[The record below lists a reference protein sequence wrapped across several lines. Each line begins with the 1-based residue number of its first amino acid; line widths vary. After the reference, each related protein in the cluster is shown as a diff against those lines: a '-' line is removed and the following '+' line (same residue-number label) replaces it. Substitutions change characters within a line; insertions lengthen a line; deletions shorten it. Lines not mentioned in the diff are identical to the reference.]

1 MRYAAGVAVTMT
13 ILFGAAV
20 SDADMGFDPRYERAY
35 NIYVPSSRYEPDN
48 PVNPVNKYNLDVPF
62 APLDGG
68 GR

>member
-1 MRYAAGVAVTMT
+1 MRPTGLLI
-13 ILFGAAV
+13 ILVLTWATT
-20 SDADMGFDPRYERAY
+20 SDADRGFDPRYERAY

-62 APLDGG
+62 APLDRG